1 MRTTSLLVLLLAAS
15 AVAGAQTVSCP
26 PNLTAKGAPG
36 WTLDGKVESGPHAFA
51 AITIYN
57 QDPKAE
63 AAGFPAILAPDDEQT
78 TGNKVVQTWNLKDYR
93 DLPIMLVCQ
102 YRNTK
107 ATLTRELP
115 AELKTCVFRFELTR
129 NAQLLA
135 KPEVKCQ

>member
-1 MRTTSLLVLLLAAS
+1 MRKLVTMLFVLSGAAL
-15 AVAGAQTVSCP
+15 AQTVICP
-26 PNLTAKGAPG
+26 ATLTAKGVPG
-36 WTLDGKVESGPHAFA
+36 WTLDGKVGAGTHAFA

-57 QDPKAE
+57 KDPKAE
-63 AAGFPAILAPDDEQT
+63 AAGFPAILAPDDEKAD
-78 TGNKVVQTWNLKDYR
+78 GNKVVQTWNLKDYR

-115 AELKTCVFRFELTR
+115 AELQTCVFRFELTR

>member
-1 MRTTSLLVLLLAAS
+1 MNSITGPARGVRRKTPLNRSQI
-15 AVAGAQTVSCP
+15 AGFW
-26 PNLTAKGAPG
+26 GAWAG
-36 WTLDGKVESGPHAFA
+36 WTLDGKVEPGPHAFA

-57 QDPKAE
+57 KDPQAE
-63 AAGFPAILAPDDEQT
+63 AAGFPALLAPDDEQT
-78 TGNKVVQTWNLKDYR
+78 EGNKVVQKWNLKDYR

-115 AELKTCVFRFELTR
+115 AELKTCVFRFEITHDR
-129 NAQLLA
+129 RLLA